1 MEVWLRDEAHNKS
14 FRFPII
20 PMPISVQA
28 QSMLSTQ
35 QVMKLG
41 NVSIYDGQDLG
52 SAPLS
57 GFFPKTYIKSVCNY
71 DSFPSPWECVELIE
85 SWRKSGTVLRYIVTG
100 TPINMTVRVA
110 NFDYSVE
117 NGTGNVHY
125 SLKLTEFRPV
135 NIPEAKTVEPL
146 KKGKKIPNS
155 NSSSANNGV
164 KNKPR
169 TDAVKK
175 SNSSKKGSTGRVH
188 TVKKGEYLYILAQKY
203 YGNGAQYTKIKN
215 SSENIKNY
223 PKLKNSNYIY
233 VGWKLVIP

>member
-57 GFFPKTYIKSVCNY
+57 GFFPKSYIRSVCNY

-85 SWRKSGTVLRYIVTG
+85 SWRKAGTVLRYIVTG
-100 TPINMTVRVA
+100 TPINMAVRVST
-110 NFDYSVE
+110 FDYSVE

-135 NIPEAKTVEPL
+135 NIPEAKTVDPL
-146 KKGKKIPNS
+146 KKNKGIADNK
-155 NSSSANNGV
+155 A

-169 TDAVKK
+169 AD
-175 SNSSKKGSTGRVH
+175 SSKKSGSGKGSSGRVH
-188 TVKKGEYLYILAQKY
+188 VVKKGEYLYMIAKKY

-215 SSENIKNY
+215 NSENIKNY

>member
-52 SAPLS
+52 NAPLS
-57 GFFPKTYIKSVCNY
+57 GFFPKTYIRSVCNY

-85 SWRKSGTVLRYIVTG
+85 SWRKTGTVLRYIVTG
-100 TPINMTVRVA
+100 TPINMAVRVA
-110 NFDYSVE
+110 TFDYSVE

-135 NIPEAKTVEPL
+135 NIPEAQTVDPL
-146 KKGKKIPNS
+146 KKGKGIPNT
-155 NSSSANNGV
+155 V
-164 KNKPR
+164 QNKPR
-169 TDAVKK
+169 ID
-175 SNSSKKGSTGRVH
+175 SSKKTGSNKGKPSRVH
-188 TVKKGEYLYILAQKY
+188 VVKQGEFLYMIAKKY

-215 SSENIKNY
+215 NSENLKNY